1 MQKNYTTEFKNKI
14 IRRYVEGESVSSIS
28 KSTKLSRSTIYIWLK
43 DAQEKEN
50 LKTKPLNLGDFHKLK
65 SKCQKQEEII
75 KILQTSPCS
84 TRAPLS
90 ERYEVIKELSDIY
103 SINSLCSALKVA
115 KGSYYNHILRNANEN
130 TQFARKKK
138 ELTPIIEEIYNKSK
152 QTYGARRIQIILQ
165 DRGYKVATKTVAK
178 IMQENGWF
186 SIRGGAKSLYELSVK
201 RKENILQQQFTVL
214 APNEVWVS
222 DVTYFRFNNKTYYI
236 CVILDLYARK
246 AIAHNIAIKNSTQL
260 TKSTFKDAYYSR
272 NPGDNLLFHSDQ
284 GGNYI
289 SKTFMTMLKDL
300 GVIQSFS
307 RAGTPY
313 DNSVMESFFKTLKAE
328 ELYRTNYKSEREL
341 KESITKFIKYYN
353 DERVHTIN
361 NYRTPTSKETDYFN
375 KHA

>member
-1 MQKNYTTEFKNKI
+1 MQKNYTAEFKNKI

-28 KSTKLSRSTIYIWLK
+28 KSTNISRSTIYIWLK

-103 SINSLCSALKVA
+103 SVNALCSALKVA

-138 ELTPIIEEIYNKSK
+138 ELTPIIEEIYNQSK
-152 QTYGARRIQIILQ
+152 QTYGAGRIQVVLK
-165 DRGYKVATKTVAK
+165 DRGYNVSTKTITT
-178 IMQENGWF
+178 IMQENSWF
-186 SIRGGAKSLYELSVK
+186 SIRSGAKALYEQKLK
-201 RKENILQQQFTVL
+201 RKENILRQQFTVS

-222 DVTYFRFNNKTYYI
+222 DVTYFRFNNKTFYI
-236 CVILDLYARK
+236 CVILDLFARK

-260 TKSTFKDAYYSR
+260 TKSTFKNAYYSR
-272 NPGDNLLFHSDQ
+272 NPGNNLLFHSDQ

-341 KESITKFIKYYN
+341 KEAVTKFIKYYN
-353 DERVHTIN
+353 DERVHTVN
-361 NYRTPTSKETDYFN
+361 NYRTPTDKETDYFN
-375 KHA
+375 KYA

>member
-28 KSTKLSRSTIYIWLK
+28 KSTELSRSTIYIWLK

-50 LKTKPLNLGDFHKLK
+50 LKTKPLNLGDFQKLK

-260 TKSTFKDAYYSR
+260 TKSTFKAAYYSR

-328 ELYRTNYKSEREL
+328 ELYRTNYKSKREL

-361 NYRTPTSKETDYFN
+361 NYRTPTSKETEYFN

>member
-1 MQKNYTTEFKNKI
+1 MQKNYTAEFKNKI
-14 IRRYVEGESVSSIS
+14 IGRYVEGESVSSIS
-28 KSTKLSRSTIYIWLK
+28 KLTNISRSTIYIWLK

-103 SINSLCSALKVA
+103 SVNALCSALKVA

-138 ELTPIIEEIYNKSK
+138 ELTPIIEDIYNKSK

-222 DVTYFRFNNKTYYI
+222 DVTYFRFNSKTYYI

>member
-43 DAQEKEN
+43 DEQEKEN

-103 SINSLCSALKVA
+103 SVNALCSALKVA

-138 ELTPIIEEIYNKSK
+138 ELTPIIEEIYDKSK

-165 DRGYKVATKTVAK
+165 DRGYKVATKTVST

-186 SIRGGAKSLYELSVK
+186 SIRGGAKSLYESSLK
-201 RKENILQQQFTVL
+201 RKDNILQQQFTVF

-313 DNSVMESFFKTLKAE
+313 DNSVMESFFKTLKVE